1 MAKSLRSKWK
11 RKMRNIKREKH
22 AVKEMDRLKR
32 ISNLAKQQDEDLKE
46 LYEVKKA
53 ADIMKGKPKT
63 DVADGDG
70 EMDVDKAQKKINPST
85 LKDEHGSYPAWMN
98 QRAIKRLKKKQV
110 NKKKKKG
117 GKK

>member
-46 LYEVKKA
+46 LYE
-53 ADIMKGKPKT
+53 G
-63 DVADGDG
+63 
-70 EMDVDKAQKKINPST
+70 Q
-85 LKDEHGSYPAWMN
+85 W
-98 QRAIKRLKKKQV
+98 
-110 NKKKKKG
+110 
-117 GKK
+117 

>member
-11 RKMRNIKREKH
+11 RKMRNIKREKY
-22 AVKEMDRLKR
+22 AVKETDRLKR
-32 ISNLAKQQDEDLKE
+32 ISNLAKQQTDELKE

-53 ADIMKGKPKT
+53 GDIMKGKSKS
-63 DVADGDG
+63 DGDD
-70 EMDVDKAQKKINPST
+70 EMDVDKPQRKFNPTT

-110 NKKKKKG
+110 SKKKKKG
-117 GKK
+117 VKK